1 MMKKTWTAP
10 VVEELSISATL
21 GGANKGFFET
31 QYLQP
36 GNVPNPNYG
45 TIPNPAP

>member
-1 MMKKTWTAP
+1 MMKKTWSAP

-21 GGANKGFFET
+21 GGPNKGYFET
-31 QYLQP
+31 QYINP
-36 GNVPNPNYG
+36 PPVPDYG